1 MREELGMSKQMGNPQ
16 KGKYGYDAGFAG
28 LEYNEEKAKK
38 GQKLTVMSAKMMTG
52 NELEEFLE
60 QYGQQFPITVGFH
73 EVAYNPDTQ
82 ELSYTDTLGVKKT
95 TSKEKAKEYR
105 DKQARQGTLKT
116 KSPKGQDK
124 SDTTR

>member
-1 MREELGMSKQMGNPQ
+1 MSKQVGNPQ

-60 QYGQQFPITVGFH
+60 QYGEQFPITVGFH
-73 EVAYNPDTQ
+73 DVEYNPETQ
-82 ELSYTDTLGVKKT
+82 ELSYVDVLGEKKT

-105 DKQARQGTLKT
+105 DNQAKQGTLKT
-116 KSPKGQDK
+116 KSSRKQDK
-124 SDTTR
+124 TDATR

>member
-1 MREELGMSKQMGNPQ
+1 MSKNAGNPD
-16 KGKYGYDAGFAG
+16 KGKYGYNAGFAG

-73 EVAYNPDTQ
+73 EVQYNPETQ
-82 ELSYTDTLGVKKT
+82 EMTYTDNLGVRKT
-95 TSKEKAKEYR
+95 APQEKAKMYR
-105 DKQARQGTLKT
+105 DKQEKQGTLQAK
-116 KSPKGQDK
+116 PEKGKNK

>member
-1 MREELGMSKQMGNPQ
+1 MNKKAGNPD
-16 KGKYGYDAGFAG
+16 KRKYGYNAGFAG

-73 EVAYNPDTQ
+73 EVQYNPETQ
-82 ELSYTDTLGVKKT
+82 EMSYTDTLGVKKT

-105 DKQARQGTLKT
+105 NRQERQGTLQT
-116 KSPKGQDK
+116 KPEKRQNK

>member
-1 MREELGMSKQMGNPQ
+1 MSKNAGNPD
-16 KGKYGYDAGFAG
+16 KGKYGYNAGFAG

-73 EVAYNPDTQ
+73 EVQYNPETQ
-82 ELSYTDTLGVKKT
+82 EMSYTDILGVKKT

-105 DKQARQGTLKT
+105 DRQERQGTLQEKLE
-116 KSPKGQDK
+116 KGQNK